1 MANKTKQTI
10 EIDATNAVELVKEKA
25 DSIGQALELRV
36 NSDPTFK
43 KASDFMGVVREAKSL
58 LREKKKSIL
67 EPLKEAKANIELLFE
82 PAEKKV
88 GIIEIYLKDQIQ
100 KYNVRLLAE
109 AKERAKEAEEK
120 IEAGATMTEA
130 TRKLN
135 NTKERVESIPTRK
148 VTRIKIADFSKV
160 PDEFKVLNE
169 SKALSA
175 HKSGVEVSG
184 LEFYVEEII
193 VNRF

>member
-1 MANKTKQTI
+1 MANKTKQVI
-10 EIDATNAVELVKEKA
+10 EIDATKAVELVKEKA
-25 DSIGQALELRV
+25 DSIGEALQLKV

-43 KASDFMGVVREAKSL
+43 QASVFMGVIREAKSL
-58 LREKKKSIL
+58 LKEKKKSIL
-67 EPLKEAKANIELLFE
+67 EPLKEAEANVKLLFE

-100 KYNVRLLAE
+100 KYNDRLLIEEKKRAE
-109 AKERAKEAEEK
+109 EAEKK
-120 IEAGATMTEA
+120 IENGVTLSEA
-130 TRKLN
+130 TKKLN
-135 NTKERVESIPTRK
+135 NIKEKAESIPTRK
-148 VTRIKIADFSKV
+148 VPRVKIVDFSKV